1 MLSRIKNV
9 RVRPVETVHSEVSAL
24 VDRVTTRVGGPA
36 RLRVVLL
43 LAGVLSLQ
51 SADIGTIGAL
61 AAQLEKA
68 LHADNTEL
76 GLLTTAA
83 SLVGAVAALP
93 VGVLA
98 DRANRVRLLV
108 WATAAWSVGMA
119 ASGFADGYVMLLLT
133 RLALGAVIGVSGP
146 VVASLTGDLF
156 PAKERARI
164 YGMVLTGELIG
175 SGLGLVISAEL
186 GAAAGW
192 RAPFFVLAVPSLV
205 LAVLLHRLLPEPAR
219 GGQSWLYPGAEEIK
233 PAGTVAAEPSP
244 APVSPANPAP
254 VSPATATG
262 PDLGVTPPFGTS
274 EVRRHARERQDVEP
288 NRDLVLGED
297 PAQLSPWAAAR
308 YVLRIRSN
316 LVLIAASVLG
326 NFFLAGIQ
334 AFALLYV
341 ETHFGVSQALGTVVL
356 VVIGAGAIVG
366 TLLGGRLA
374 DRLVGRK
381 IADGRVLLAGFTFVG
396 AAVIFLPGLA
406 VTNLLVAVPFFL
418 IAVLFVSAPS
428 APLAAAR
435 LDVVPSGLWGRAEA
449 VRTFARSLLQGF
461 APLLFGYVSSLLGG
475 PHANLGAG
483 LNIVPHQVQ
492 AAAGRGLEYT
502 FMIMLV
508 PLLAAGALLLFSR
521 RTYLVDVLTA
531 DVSERTVARAAAN
544 KTRAKP
550 KPEN

>member
-24 VDRVTTRVGGPA
+24 VGRVTTRVGGPA

-164 YGMVLTGELIG
+164 YGMVLTGELVG

-244 APVSPANPAP
+244 APVSPA
-254 VSPATATG
+254 SATG

-274 EVRRHARERQDVEP
+274 EVRRHALERQDIEP
-288 NRDLVLGED
+288 NRDLVLRED

-475 PHANLGAG
+475 PHANLGTG

-544 KTRAKP
+544 KTRT
-550 KPEN
+550 KPEPEN

>member
-1 MLSRIKNV
+1 M
-9 RVRPVETVHSEVSAL
+9 RPVETVHSEVSAL
-24 VDRVTTRVGGPA
+24 VDRVTNRVGGPA

-43 LAGVLSLQ
+43 LAGVLSMQ

-68 LHADNTEL
+68 LRADNTEL

-83 SLVGAVAALP
+83 SLVGAVASLP

-108 WATAAWSVGMA
+108 WATAAWSLGMA

-164 YGMVLTGELIG
+164 YGMVLTGELLG
-175 SGLGLVISAEL
+175 TGLGLVISAEL
-186 GAAAGW
+186 GAVAGW

-233 PAGTVAAEPSP
+233 AASTVNAQPSSTQPSSTQPSSTSGPAASE
-244 APVSPANPAP
+244 
-254 VSPATATG
+254 TG
-262 PDLGVTPPFGTS
+262 QDLGVTPPFGTS
-274 EVRRHARERQDVEP
+274 EVRRHARERDDIKP
-288 NRDLVLGED
+288 NRELVLDKD
-297 PAQLSPWAAAR
+297 PAQLSPWAAGR

-341 ETHFGVSQALGTVVL
+341 ETHFGVSQALGTGVL

-366 TLLGGRLA
+366 TLFGGRLA

-381 IADGRVLLAGFTFVG
+381 IADGRVLLAGFTFIG
-396 AAVIFLPGLA
+396 AAVVFLPGLA
-406 VTNLLVAVPFFL
+406 VSSLLVAVPFFL
-418 IAVLFVSAPS
+418 VAVVFVSAPS

-531 DVSERTVARAAAN
+531 DVSERTVARNAADSAR
-544 KTRAKP
+544 TKP
-550 KPEN
+550 APGN

>member
-1 MLSRIKNV
+1 LLSRIKNV

-164 YGMVLTGELIG
+164 YGMVLTGELLG
-175 SGLGLVISAEL
+175 TGLGLVISAEL

-192 RAPFFVLAVPSLV
+192 RTPFFVLAVPSLV
-205 LAVLLHRLLPEPAR
+205 LAGLLHRLLPEPAR

-233 PAGTVAAEPSP
+233 PAGTAAAEPSPVAAEPSP
-244 APVSPANPAP
+244 APVAPAI
-254 VSPATATG
+254 ATG
-262 PDLGVTPPFGTS
+262 PDLGATPPFGTS

-288 NRDLVLGED
+288 NRELVLRED

-366 TLLGGRLA
+366 TLFGGRLA

-531 DVSERTVARAAAN
+531 DVSERTVARAVADN
-544 KTRAKP
+544 TRAKP
-550 KPEN
+550 VPEN